1 MVRLPVDEHSVP
13 LVRALCRQALEHIG
27 VQRSGI
33 EEIVLALTEACA
45 NVVHHAGDH
54 DEYEVQVAIDDR
66 VCRITVLDQGA
77 GFDLSAATPPADRS
91 PLEGGR
97 GLVLMRAL
105 VDTLHFEHTDDGRH
119 CVTLE
124 KQLLFEPKLRL
135 LNPS

>member
-1 MVRLPVDEHSVP
+1 MVRLPVDAHSVP

-27 VQRSGI
+27 VQSSGI
-33 EEIVLALTEACA
+33 EEIALALTEACA

-54 DEYEVQVAIDDR
+54 DEYEVRVAIDDR

-77 GFDLSAATPPADRS
+77 GFDHLTATPPADRS

-97 GLVLMRAL
+97 GLMLMRAL